1 MNLKEKTVA
10 TLQINESA
18 IIQSFSDDLIAMKLA
33 SMGVLPQ
40 SKVTLVRKAPF
51 NDPLYVKIND
61 SQSLVLRAQE
71 AQAIQ
76 VL

>member
-18 IIQSFSDDLIAMKLA
+18 IIQSFSDDLIAVKLA

-71 AQAIQ
+71 AQTIR